1 MTRDNLTFNG
11 MLGMLQKGE
20 VDLSIYRMARSKV
33 RERVADF
40 ASPITKVLLHLNPLN
55 VYTRL

>member
-1 MTRDNLTFNG
+1 

-20 VDLSIYRMARSKV
+20 VDLSIYRMARSNV

-40 ASPITKVLLHLNPLN
+40 ALPITKVLLLLNPLN
-55 VYTRL
+55 V